1 MDRKKKERLQKL
13 YAAWGTTR
21 EEHIAQMMELIDHL
35 NAKVER
41 EEGATAAAS
50 GTTVSV
56 AEPAKRRAA
65 ASPKAAAKRQF
76 VFASKAEI
84 VDRLKDRAA
93 KETRLGVARIA
104 AQKKSTSPDTL
115 EIEGLGLNVECLKDS
130 GILMTTAAANGI
142 PGRLR
147 HGKTKSSLRNPG
159 SKSSKDRRRR

>member
-1 MDRKKKERLQKL
+1 MDRKRKEHLQKL

-21 EEHIAQMMELIDHL
+21 EEHIAQMLKLVETL
-35 NAKVER
+35 NAEVDKEVE
-41 EEGATAAAS
+41 ATAS
-50 GTTVSV
+50 GTTASV
-56 AEPAKRRAA
+56 AEPARRRAA

-159 SKSSKDRRRR
+159 SKSSKGRRRR